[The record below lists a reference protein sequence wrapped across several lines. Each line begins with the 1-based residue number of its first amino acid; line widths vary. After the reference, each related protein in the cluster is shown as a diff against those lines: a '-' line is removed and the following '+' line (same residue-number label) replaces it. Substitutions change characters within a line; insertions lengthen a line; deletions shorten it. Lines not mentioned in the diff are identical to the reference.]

1 MDNGTPFFLYDN
13 FYNIKNLVM
22 SFSKIDNITRS
33 ALWSS
38 YNNICFY
45 CNRPLDWDEMHID
58 HLIPEFLDR
67 DKEAFTKVKET
78 YGLIEDFDL
87 NELYNLVP
95 AHSKCNLRKS
105 SELFGKGPTLFYL
118 GLTNR
123 SIPKIQRE
131 IEKLGRRKNKGQI
144 LSKLQ
149 IALTTN
155 LIGLEELS
163 SMINQAEESN
173 WNLKE
178 LKLPLGVQFI
188 DEVYDSF
195 YFNMDSSLLYDK
207 KLFVG
212 TDYDFLKLSNDEDGE
227 IKVSTLREW
236 QKAIENGFYPLT
248 TFAIKLSSN
257 FTFLEELLKLLQKA
271 KMPRVSFISEPWI
284 ELDNLDLLSQS
295 IINDFEGKLKEYDE
309 QGLSVGD
316 LVKKGIVKIN
326 ESELYKV
333 SLEFDGIETSFIAQF
348 RADFNNDGVEDVF
361 VRGWTRAVSGTLG
374 FGFTAMLTRYSN
386 KHLIEEIR

>member
-1 MDNGTPFFLYDN
+1 
-13 FYNIKNLVM
+13 M
-22 SFSKIDNITRS
+22 SFLKIDNITRS
-33 ALWSS
+33 AIWTS
-38 YNNICFY
+38 YNHICFY

-58 HLIPEFLDR
+58 HLIPEFFDR
-67 DKEAFTKVKET
+67 DKEAFTKVKED

-87 NELYNLVP
+87 NNLYNLVP
-95 AHSKCNLRKS
+95 AHGKCNLRKS
-105 SELFGKGPTLFYL
+105 NELFVKTTTLFYL

-123 SIPKIQRE
+123 SIPKIQKE

-144 LSKLQ
+144 ISKLQ
-149 IALTTN
+149 SALTTN
-155 LIGLEELS
+155 LIGVEELS
-163 SMINQAEESN
+163 LIIKQAEESN

-195 YFNMDSSLLYDK
+195 YFNMDNSLLYDK
-207 KLFVG
+207 KLLVG
-212 TDYDFLKLSNDEDGE
+212 TDYDFLKLSNDEGKE
-227 IKVSTLREW
+227 TKVSTLREW
-236 QKAIENGFYPLT
+236 QEAIENGFYPLT
-248 TFAIKLSSN
+248 TFAIKLSSS
-257 FTFLEELLKLLQKA
+257 FTFLEELLQLLQNA

-284 ELDNLDLLSQS
+284 ELDNLDLLSPS
-295 IINDFEGKLKEYDE
+295 IINDFEGKLKEYGE

-316 LVKKGIVKIN
+316 LVKKGIVKVN

-333 SLEFDGIETSFIAQF
+333 SLEFDGIETSFIEQF

-374 FGFTAMLTRYSN
+374 FGFTAILTRYSN